1 MSQLMSQF
9 MSQLQYE
16 TMSLNTAEELINDIR
31 QGKMVILMDDEDREN
46 EGDIVIAAECVTADT
61 INFMAMQA
69 RGLIC
74 LTLIEERCRKL
85 ELPLMVSN
93 SDNLARHGTNFTLSI
108 EAAEGVTTGISA
120 ADRAHT
126 VRTAVAANA
135 RPGDIVTP
143 GHIFPIMARPGGVL
157 SRAGH
162 TEAGCDLARL
172 AGCEPAAVIVEIMN
186 ADGTMARRPDLE
198 EFARLHELK
207 IGTIADL
214 IHYRVVNEQTIEPLS
229 SGVIDTDY
237 GPFELHSFRDT
248 TEGKVHIALVKGEIR
263 SAEPTLVRVQVMSS
277 LRDLI
282 CAQPPATGPGW
293 NFKRCMERVAA
304 EGRGVVV
311 LLASGEASDDV
322 ARGIDIALG
331 TASSAI
337 PPAAGQQNTYFNVG
351 VGSQILR
358 ELGVGQMRLMGAAIK
373 YNAISGFD
381 LEVVSFESP
390 GDGGEA
396 H

>member
-1 MSQLMSQF
+1 
-9 MSQLQYE
+9 
-16 TMSLNTAEELINDIR
+16 MSLNTAEELINDIR
-31 QGKMVILMDDEDREN
+31 RGKMVILMDDEDREN
-46 EGDIVIAAECVTADT
+46 EGDIVIAAECVTADI

-74 LTLIEERCRKL
+74 LTLTEKRCQTL
-85 ELPLMVSN
+85 ALPLMVSDG
-93 SDNLARHGTNFTLSI
+93 DNLARHGTNFTQSI

-135 RPGDIVTP
+135 KPGDIVTP
-143 GHIFPIMARPGGVL
+143 GHIFPIMARSGGVL

-172 AGCEPAAVIVEIMN
+172 AGFEPAAVIVEIMN

-198 EFARLHELK
+198 QFAAQHGLK

-214 IHYRVVNEQTIEPLS
+214 IHYRVVNEQTIEPQS
-229 SGVIDTDY
+229 RGEINTDF
-237 GPFELHSFRDT
+237 GTFELRCFRDT
-248 TEGKVHIALVKGEIR
+248 TEGKVHIALVKGDIR
-263 SAEPTLVRVQVMSS
+263 SDEPTLVRVQVMSS

-282 CAQPPATGPGW
+282 CAQPPTTGPGW
-293 NFKRCMERVAA
+293 NFKRCMERVAE

-311 LLASGEASDDV
+311 LLASGESTEDV
-322 ARGIDIALG
+322 TRGIDIALG
-331 TASSAI
+331 TASS
-337 PPAAGQQNTYFNVG
+337 PSSGSAGQQNTYFNVG

-358 ELGVGQMRLMGAAIK
+358 EVGVGQMRLMGAAVK

-381 LEVVSFESP
+381 LEVVSFEAP
-390 GDGGEA
+390 GDVRSDE
-396 H
+396 

>member
-1 MSQLMSQF
+1 MDTNVIYIGLDVDDT
-9 MSQLQYE
+9 QY
-16 TMSLNTAEELINDIR
+16 
-31 QGKMVILMDDEDREN
+31 
-46 EGDIVIAAECVTADT
+46 
-61 INFMAMQA
+61 
-69 RGLIC
+69 
-74 LTLIEERCRKL
+74 
-85 ELPLMVSN
+85 
-93 SDNLARHGTNFTLSI
+93 HGS
-108 EAAEGVTTGISA
+108 TTGISA